1 MMAYLPYVESVDIE
15 DAYTEDEPVMV
26 TLQFSA
32 TMNPQVLFGLQTGE
46 YPRGSWIP
54 GIVWVPA
61 PTLPGDRTIM
71 RPWVSEPLLS
81 GAPVTKFTFNIGDF
95 YSAGTY
101 RLQVQTANSP
111 EWGGLSSQYDA
122 ASPFG
127 DIPTHPHAVYREYTF
142 TVLPAQE

>member
-1 MMAYLPYVESVDIE
+1 MAYLPYVESVTILDSIAE
-15 DAYTEDEPVMV
+15 GESVTITLHLSAALNPHILHGLREYTAP
-26 TLQFSA
+26 
-32 TMNPQVLFGLQTGE
+32 G
-46 YPRGSWIP
+46 GSWID
-54 GIVWVPA
+54 VWLRKNPNSI
-61 PTLPGDRTIM
+61 TL

-101 RLQVQTANSP
+101 RLQVQTADSL
-111 EWGGLSSQYDA
+111 EWGGLSSQYNA

-142 TVLPAQE
+142 TVLPAEE